1 MLQSL
6 TDDICYAMP
15 VSDDGG
21 STFEIVKVMGGP
33 GIGDI
38 RSRLLGL
45 ANTATPEGLA
55 IYKLLSY
62 RLPTGSSANVHVQM
76 DPAKLEWMSILEG
89 NHSLWFARLVG
100 CPEKTSVLP
109 IVSTNHQPVSIGAT
123 LRNGLNIY
131 GQCSIS
137 HPGVSAAPS
146 ATSPQHRYNSQQNRA
161 ESNPSLLEHSPSSSI
176 PSQVLSGIPHRFKR
190 PQSFRKL
197 PLSTSMDFNTQ
208 SSLRYARSGASV
220 GSSSSLDSTASNL
233 FFSKSHVDI
242 PPLPSPIRRV
252 FYTTPAASSSAT
264 VEYIETTATVSPLVP
279 AALGRATTVVYGI
292 GSLYTSLLPSLI
304 VPGVARGILQRPHGA
319 RKLLLVNGTHDRET
333 VGYTGLDFV
342 LAVVDALNCSVIA
355 ETGGGGAVKKVM
367 TRRDVMTDMDG
378 ADSVWRWRGA
388 LVGTGIGGGKGNA
401 IVGKEDLFAEGSSPN
416 GVRIAINSSTVITNQ
431 VDRLGSDASVA
442 DSESRFTD
450 KTEHELSEA
459 ITANGRGYLVK
470 PYPPSAF
477 ITHLLYTEDS
487 RVPINVDEIE
497 GYGIKC
503 IKVAKS
509 GTHASMVASASEAR
523 DGSMRRVERGSCVNV
538 ATLSSATP
546 GHFGVD
552 ELRAAL
558 APLLLL
564 HVDQAILS
572 EEDRVVVIRFGHDW
586 DSQCMIMD
594 ELLYSI
600 VEKVKN
606 FAVIYLVDITDVPDF
621 NKMYEL
627 YDPCTVM
634 FFYRNKHIMV
644 DLGTGN
650 NNKINWAME
659 DKQEMIDI
667 IETVFQGARK
677 GRGLV
682 ISPKDY
688 STKYKY

>member
-1 MLQSL
+1 
-6 TDDICYAMP
+6 MP

-45 ANTATPEGLA
+45 ANTATPEFNDRLLKGTAGSNIFSSTGDSNMSFDFRGGCIGNFFITGCRLFFGSLEAA
-55 IYKLLSY
+55 IF
-62 RLPTGSSANVHVQM
+62 Q
-76 DPAKLEWMSILEG
+76 
-89 NHSLWFARLVG
+89 FARLVG

-450 KTEHELSEA
+450 SDDALDDENNDEETEHELSEA

-564 HVDQAILS
+564 
-572 EEDRVVVIRFGHDW
+572 
-586 DSQCMIMD
+586 
-594 ELLYSI
+594 
-600 VEKVKN
+600 
-606 FAVIYLVDITDVPDF
+606 
-621 NKMYEL
+621 
-627 YDPCTVM
+627 
-634 FFYRNKHIMV
+634 
-644 DLGTGN
+644 
-650 NNKINWAME
+650 
-659 DKQEMIDI
+659 
-667 IETVFQGARK
+667 
-677 GRGLV
+677 
-682 ISPKDY
+682 
-688 STKYKY
+688 